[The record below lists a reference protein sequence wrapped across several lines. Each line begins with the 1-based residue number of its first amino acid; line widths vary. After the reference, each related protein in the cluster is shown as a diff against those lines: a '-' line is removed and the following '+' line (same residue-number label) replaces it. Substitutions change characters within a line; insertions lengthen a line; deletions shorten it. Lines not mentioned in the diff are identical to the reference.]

1 MTHSTRTPEEFQHI
15 TNLLEI
21 RDLSVDFPHPDGH
34 FQAVKSLSL
43 RIAPGEVLALVGES
57 GSGKSVTAAAI
68 LGLLPA
74 GKTQC
79 RGEITFRGIPL
90 LNQPDSVLNQVRG
103 HGIATIFQNSLSVLD
118 PSFTIGSQLTEN
130 LRRLAPKPSAKQRE
144 QQAVEWLE
152 KVGISAA
159 ERVLRSYPHELSGG
173 MRQRVM
179 IALATM
185 CQPALLIA
193 DEPTTA
199 LDSTIQQQILLL
211 LKQLSQSLNM
221 AVLVITH
228 DFGVVS
234 YLSQRVA
241 VMQHGRIIETNT
253 TEALI
258 RHPQHAYTQTLI
270 GAVPELVLK
279 QRPRSAAQQEVA
291 PVLEAVNIAKHFTLR
306 TGGGWFAKKTRFDAV
321 RPLSLRFKRGEIVG
335 VIGESGSGKST
346 LARLLAR
353 LLTASDGE
361 LLYQQQAITHLADTK
376 LTDFRRHLQCVF
388 QDSLASFNPR
398 LTLAEQ
404 LTRPLLRL
412 GIATDK
418 AQAQLLARQAM
429 IDVGLDDGLISRYP
443 HQLSGGQRQR
453 ASIARALVVK
463 PEFIIL
469 DEPTSALDVS
479 VQAQI
484 LRLLLDLHARYR
496 LTYLFIS
503 HNLPVVTT
511 LCDRIIVMENGQVV
525 DDFASAD
532 LYSAQRHKVTQRLI
546 QAHLPL
552 IPVEDPTAEII
563 SPLLVN
569 S

>member
-1 MTHSTRTPEEFQHI
+1 MTHSTRTPDGSI
-15 TNLLEI
+15 TERPLLEI
-21 RDLSVDFPHPDGH
+21 RDLHVDFPHPTGR

-43 RIAPGEVLALVGES
+43 QVAPGEVVALVGES

-79 RGEITFRGIPL
+79 RGEISFQGIPL
-90 LNQPDSVLNQVRG
+90 LNQPDALLNKVRG

-130 LRRLAPKPSAKQRE
+130 IRRLSPQTRARQRW
-144 QQAVEWLE
+144 QLAGEWLD

-179 IALATM
+179 IALAIM
-185 CQPALLIA
+185 CEPALLIA

-221 AVLVITH
+221 AILIITH

-241 VMQHGRIIETNT
+241 VMQHGRIVETNHT
-253 TEALI
+253 AQLI
-258 RHPQHAYTQTLI
+258 QHPQHSYTRQLI
-270 GAVPELVLK
+270 SAVPELILK
-279 QRPRSAAQQEVA
+279 QRPLTGLNNDSEPLLQ
-291 PVLEAVNIAKHFTLR
+291 AVNIAKHFELR
-306 TGGGWFAKKTRFDAV
+306 IGGGLFAKKTRFDAV
-321 RPLSLRFKRGEIVG
+321 KPLNLRLRRGEIVG

-353 LLTASDGE
+353 LLAASEGE
-361 LLYQQQAITHLADTK
+361 LLFEQQPITHQPESA
-376 LTDFRRHLQCVF
+376 LTAFRRSLQCVF

-398 LTLAEQ
+398 LTLEEQ
-404 LTRPLLRL
+404 LTRPLRRL
-412 GIATDK
+412 GIAPDK
-418 AQAQLLARQAM
+418 TQARQLAQQALT
-429 IDVGLDDGLISRYP
+429 DVGLDDALISRYP

-453 ASIARALVVK
+453 ASIARALVIK
-463 PEFIIL
+463 PEFMIL

-484 LRLLLDLHARYR
+484 IRLLLDLHDRFN

-503 HNLPVVTT
+503 HNLPVITT
-511 LCDRIIVMENGQVV
+511 LCDRIIVMENGHIL
-525 DDFASAD
+525 DDFSTAD
-532 LYSAQRHKVTQRLI
+532 LYSPQRHAVTQRLI

-552 IPVEDPTAEII
+552 VSAGHHHAELI

>member
-15 TNLLEI
+15 THLLEI

-130 LRRLAPKPSAKQRE
+130 LRRLAPKTSAKQRE

-159 ERVLRSYPHELSGG
+159 ERVLASYPHELSGG

-179 IALATM
+179 IALAIM

-241 VMQHGRIIETNT
+241 VMQHR
-253 TEALI
+253 
-258 RHPQHAYTQTLI
+258 
-270 GAVPELVLK
+270 GADP
-279 QRPRSAAQQEVA
+279 PPA
-291 PVLEAVNIAKHFTLR
+291 
-306 TGGGWFAKKTRFDAV
+306 
-321 RPLSLRFKRGEIVG
+321 
-335 VIGESGSGKST
+335 
-346 LARLLAR
+346 ARLYPDVDWR
-353 LLTASDGE
+353 GT
-361 LLYQQQAITHLADTK
+361 
-376 LTDFRRHLQCVF
+376 
-388 QDSLASFNPR
+388 
-398 LTLAEQ
+398 
-404 LTRPLLRL
+404 
-412 GIATDK
+412 GIS
-418 AQAQLLARQAM
+418 AQATPAVSGAAGGRAGARGGEYRQTF
-429 IDVGLDDGLISRYP
+429 YP
-443 HQLSGGQRQR
+443 AHRRRMVCQ
-453 ASIARALVVK
+453 
-463 PEFIIL
+463 
-469 DEPTSALDVS
+469 
-479 VQAQI
+479 
-484 LRLLLDLHARYR
+484 
-496 LTYLFIS
+496 
-503 HNLPVVTT
+503 
-511 LCDRIIVMENGQVV
+511 ENA
-525 DDFASAD
+525 F
-532 LYSAQRHKVTQRLI
+532 
-546 QAHLPL
+546 
-552 IPVEDPTAEII
+552 
-563 SPLLVN
+563 
-569 S
+569 